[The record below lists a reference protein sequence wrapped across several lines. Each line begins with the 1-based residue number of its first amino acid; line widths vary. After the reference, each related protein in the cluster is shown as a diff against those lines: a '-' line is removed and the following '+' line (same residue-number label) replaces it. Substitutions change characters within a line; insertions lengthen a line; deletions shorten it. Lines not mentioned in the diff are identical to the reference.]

1 MLMLS
6 SFARREP
13 STNLRLPQNT
23 FKDPETQYILCINCQ
38 EHINEDFIEN
48 HSQSCTVVSARLRE
62 MEAETSLAF
71 TNFKLT
77 KLANLLS
84 LLLKEPSRSSGDRN
98 YIKIFLS
105 IAQRAILVTSVEDE
119 AGNREVTESLC
130 STAATFS
137 GTEALL
143 LYSERLRMLL
153 YEQTKVL
160 RKEMMG
166 GRLLDQMSEARTSKS
181 GSQRGLI
188 VVNSEVSSNSQG
200 LSFISKSS
208 SFSLNSIAE
217 PMKALKLNSSKEFGD
232 DSNDDE
238 LKRAFYSKCLSAKV
252 RIPRRDPASRVSVL
266 KLYKLMLA
274 QQVPEEDWDTFLQI
288 QFSNEANLPSRS
300 LRQKRASS
308 RSTSR
313 DKNYYKPLMDSAVPP
328 SIIRAIE
335 RME

>member
-1 MLMLS
+1 MPS
-6 SFARREP
+6 SLARKQP
-13 STNLRLPQNT
+13 SIGLRLPQYT
-23 FKDPETQYILCINCQ
+23 FKDLEAQYILCLNCQ
-38 EHINEDFIEN
+38 EHIKEELIEN
-48 HSQSCTVVSARLRE
+48 HSQSCLVVSTRLRE
-62 MEAETSLAF
+62 MEAEHSLAF

-84 LLLKEPSRSSGDRN
+84 LMLKEPSTSSGDRN

-105 IAQRAILVTSVEDE
+105 IAQRAILITSVEDE

-137 GTEALL
+137 GAEALL

-153 YEQTKVL
+153 YEQVKVL
-160 RKEMMG
+160 RKESMG
-166 GRLLDQMSEARTSKS
+166 GEMLEGRTSRS
-181 GSQRGLI
+181 GSQRGLQ
-188 VVNSEVSSNSQG
+188 VVRSEVSSSSQG
-200 LSFISKSS
+200 SSFTSKSS
-208 SFSLNSIAE
+208 SISLNSIAE
-217 PMKALKLNSSKEFGD
+217 PMKAFKQDSSKEFGD
-232 DSNDDE
+232 DSSEDE

-266 KLYKLMLA
+266 KLYKLMVS

-288 QFSNEANLPSRS
+288 QFSSQTNWPSKSLKHKRGLSRS
-300 LRQKRASS
+300 A
-308 RSTSR
+308 SR
-313 DKNYYKPLMDSAVPP
+313 DKHFYKPLSGSTVPP